1 MTPREAELLLRESKK
16 RRKKSRGPAGL
27 GFTIPEKQ
35 AVRIMTHHRRTQAQI
50 ADMVGLGLRAYHKA
64 LESDEQLAAMQQ
76 LGRDDRL
83 LEHAEKLEK
92 IAKKDTHRGQMRALE
107 LLLKMDGQIG
117 EARERSSNE
126 LHININANVI
136 PQAIDGR
143 KYAAIMKRIQ
153 TEPANAIIEH
163 EPQEVPKKL
172 DPIAAVREKQRQE
185 RVKRV

>member
-1 MTPREAELLLRESKK
+1 
-16 RRKKSRGPAGL
+16 
-27 GFTIPEKQ
+27 
-35 AVRIMTHHRRTQAQI
+35 
-50 ADMVGLGLRAYHKA
+50 MVGLSLRAYHNA
-64 LESDEQLAAMQQ
+64 LEKDDKLAAMQQ

-83 LEHAEKLEK
+83 LEHAERLEK

-117 EARERSSNE
+117 EARDRSSNE

-143 KYAAIMKRIQ
+143 KYSAIMKRIQ
-153 TEPANAIIEH
+153 SEPANAIIEH
-163 EPQEVPKKL
+163 DPQEAPEEL

-185 RVKRV
+185 RGKRV